1 MDSAKSDPVEIA
13 PVNLSAVAQ
22 DVPMARRAQVPPK
35 TNQRKRDRT
44 WLWLSALATLVF
56 GAGGTT
62 AWYVSR
68 PIATATADQGPTTD
82 GATAL
87 TTDSVAETAIAS
99 PPQTDSLGESPGTST
114 EEIPS
119 LLGHRKYA
127 IADPAELVPFSQ
139 NPQVKLKPA
148 ATQKLEAMV
157 KQARAEGIQLKALSG
172 FRTLEDQEYL
182 FFEVQAERGQTPK
195 VRAEVSAPPGYSEHH
210 SGYAVDLLDGTQP
223 QTDLTVSFET
233 TPAFAWL
240 QKNAARYGFE
250 LSFPK
255 DNAQGVTYEP
265 WHWRFIGDSD
275 SLETF
280 YKE

>member
-1 MDSAKSDPVEIA
+1 MDSAKPDPTEIA
-13 PVNLSAVAQ
+13 PVNLSAIAQ
-22 DVPMARRAQVPPK
+22 DVPVAKRAQPSPP
-35 TNQRKRDRT
+35 THQRKRDRK
-44 WLWLSALATLVF
+44 WVWLSLLATLVF

-68 PIATATADQGPTTD
+68 PIATATADQGPATGEATVAEISTPLLTD
-82 GATAL
+82 GL
-87 TTDSVAETAIAS
+87 SE
-99 PPQTDSLGESPGTST
+99 SLGASA

-119 LLGHRKYA
+119 LLGHRKYE
-127 IADPAELVPFSQ
+127 IANPAELLPFSQ

-148 ATQKLEAMV
+148 ALNKLEAMV
-157 KQARAEGIQLKALSG
+157 KQARADGIQLKALSG
-172 FRTLEDQEYL
+172 FRTLADQEYL
-182 FFEVQAERGQTPK
+182 FFEVQAERGQTPT

-210 SGYAVDLLDGTQP
+210 SGYAVDLLDGTRP
-223 QTDLTVSFET
+223 QTDLSVSFET